1 MKKKLALLLSAIML
15 LAIVVIPAQA
25 ADTVYNLIDESGAT
39 WADTPAN
46 ENTTTHSFT
55 DGKLIVTAPGSW
67 PYVVATLDEP
77 LAFAE
82 SDNAKLNLKFTV
94 EDSGAESSI
103 RLISGTNNIWLHQFV
118 AEAPINEGSGDIKAG
133 TFELSIDLFD
143 LKMVEGVVGTKDLV
157 LVDGKL
163 PIDGF
168 QVWCSGSSS
177 AITVTVEKFE
187 IVVPGGSIN
196 EESEPATETK
206 IVNLAKD
213 KSYTKFGYYSDAE
226 GNFPWPDVDD
236 KELTNGAFATF
247 ADSST
252 YQDAAFVGFN
262 IGAADMVAADNSRI
276 SEIVVDL
283 GKVEKLTKF
292 RVETLSNDVVGI
304 RAPLSITVS
313 VSDDK
318 STWTEVGALAYGDVD
333 VATDVLFFASLEKA
347 AQGRYV
353 KFASEHDTNWVFIS
367 EVEVYG
373 ETTSTVTPP
382 VTGEY
387 GLVGFALVAAISL
400 AGVVVISRKRA

>member
-25 ADTVYNLIDESGAT
+25 ADTVYNLIDENGAT

-46 ENTTTHSFT
+46 ENTTTHSFS

-67 PYVVATLDEP
+67 PYVLATLDEP

-103 RLISGTNNIWLHQFV
+103 RLISGTNYIWAHQFV

-133 TFELSIDLFD
+133 TYDLSIDLFD
-143 LKMVEGVVGTKDLV
+143 LKMVEGVVSTKDLV

-187 IVVPGGSIN
+187 IVVPGGSTG
-196 EESEPATETK
+196 EESKPATETK

-213 KSYTKFGYYSDAE
+213 KSYTKFGYYSDAA
-226 GNFPWPDVDD
+226 GAFPWPDDGD
-236 KELTNGAFATF
+236 KELTNGVFAES
-247 ADSST
+247 ANYS
-252 YQDAAFVGFN
+252 DAAFTGFN
-262 IGAADMVAADNSRI
+262 IGAADMKAVDSRV

-292 RVETLSNDVVGI
+292 RVETITSDGVGI
-304 RAPLSITVS
+304 KAPLSITVS

-318 STWTEVGALAYGDVD
+318 TTWTEVGALAYDNADVSAD
-333 VATDVLFFASLEKA
+333 ALYIASLEKA
-347 AQGRYV
+347 VQGRYV

-367 EVEVYG
+367 EVEAYG

-382 VTGEY
+382 KTGEN